1 MIVKKSF
8 NCSSRSIL
16 FFTLLLLFG
25 LAFISGCSKDSNN
38 SPEIEG
44 TVDPEDPEDPED
56 TEDTEDPVTEST
68 EPVGPSI
75 LRINSGGEE
84 LTFDSVVFEEDK
96 YFTGDVVSFVN
107 HVVTEIENT
116 EMDELYLSS
125 ISHTDNVV
133 TFGYAIPVTN
143 GTYTVKF
150 YFAEIVWGAIN
161 DPDFPGEENR
171 RIFSVDVEGHNT
183 IKNFDIYKE
192 VGSITAI
199 TKMYDVE
206 VSDGELTISFN
217 ASADRATVCALEIFG
232 DGEIVID

>member
-38 SPEIEG
+38 SPDIIG
-44 TVDPEDPEDPED
+44 TVDPEDPEEP
-56 TEDTEDPVTEST
+56 EDPVTEST
-68 EPVGPSI
+68 DPVGPSI

-125 ISHTDNVV
+125 RVHTANIV

-171 RIFSVDVEGHNT
+171 RIFSVDVEGENK

-217 ASADRATVCALEIFG
+217 ASADRATVSALEIFG